1 MPRAHRIPFYP
12 HMHRRRGMSETA
24 DPDDPNGRYI
34 RLNMVQWELRR
45 LEKRGRIH
53 LGDLNYL
60 SYLLNVSHNELLELL
75 GMDWGPDLDDEDEEC
90 DEECDEERDHMDRA
104 SWLQWRRHRQ
114 SMRPR
119 REQLEAAFPLCLAA
133 LKKRRKALRQRRRPE
148 ITRNMTR
155 LAKLFGLSKA
165 EASVALLLYAAS
177 VDGRLG
183 GIFEEST
190 GWQRRPGAEFL
201 ATALGIE
208 RAEASRIVRDRLP
221 ALGMN
226 DPREHDH
233 GVLRLSD
240 EMLDLV
246 ENPDPAQIGKGMF
259 RRPPREKVPLSAHA
273 VDPADLA
280 CLQSLLRCPPAE
292 NGTHVLLYGPPGTG
306 KTTFARALGQGL
318 DAPVFEVALH
328 ADNKVSS
335 RRLAIMACLNATCG
349 HRSDGGGSVVIVDEA
364 DSILNTGG
372 MSMPGFPFPMP
383 VMGEPRDKGWLTMLM
398 DRPGVRMI
406 WIVNNTG
413 GLDPAVERRFAHSVA
428 FRPLGR
434 SQRARIWDQVLR
446 RHGVKRLV
454 NDAEVSRLAGEY
466 DMGVGAI
473 AMAVSKAKDA
483 VGKKGDR
490 ATFVSTVRRLL
501 DGHRTLQAG
510 GVRQDSGRERVSD
523 RFTLEGLN
531 VSGDLDKLL
540 RNLVSFD
547 RHLRSG
553 ATHDPRQLNLLLSG
567 PPGTGKSEL
576 ARYLADHVDRPLL
589 VRRAS
594 DLFDKYV
601 GETEKRIAAAFQQAE
616 DDEAVLVID
625 EADSLLF
632 PRDQAVR
639 SWEKSFTNQAL
650 SCMERYCGV
659 LVFTTNQDYQ
669 GLDSAAIR
677 RFNVKLR
684 MEYLDAHGN
693 EVFYRQLLG
702 ELCKASLCAE
712 DRAALRAIRD
722 LAPGDFKT
730 VREQFI
736 FEAPEDVTHTA
747 LVMAL
752 ADEARIKGGD
762 RGRQAGFSR

>member
-1 MPRAHRIPFYP
+1 MPRGRRYPFFP
-12 HMHRRRGMSETA
+12 HVHHRRGMSETA
-24 DPDDPNGRYI
+24 DPDEPNGRFI
-34 RLNMVQWELRR
+34 RLNMVDWELRR
-45 LEKRGRIH
+45 LQKQGRLL
-53 LGDLNYL
+53 LGDITYL
-60 SYLLNVSHNELLELL
+60 TYLLNVSHQELLELL
-75 GMDWGPDLDDEDEEC
+75 NLDWGPDLEDGDEGCDETC
-90 DEECDEERDHMDRA
+90 DEECHHHMDPA
-104 SWLQWRRHRQ
+104 AWREWQRRRR

-119 REQLEAAFPLCLAA
+119 SEQLEVAYPLAMRA
-133 LKKRRKALRQRRRPE
+133 LRRRRKPLRQRRRPE
-148 ITRNMTR
+148 IARNLTR
-155 LAKLFGLSKA
+155 LARLFGLSKD
-165 EASVALLLYAAS
+165 ETGVVLVLYTAS
-177 VDGRLG
+177 VDRRFG

-190 GWQRRPGAEFL
+190 GWQRRAGAEFV
-201 ATALGIE
+201 ATALGID

-226 DPREHDH
+226 DPREQ
-233 GVLRLSD
+233 GVLYLTD

-259 RRPPREKVPLSAHA
+259 RRPPKEKVPLSAHA
-273 VDPADLA
+273 VEPADTH
-280 CLQSLLRCPPAE
+280 CLRSLLSRPPAE
-292 NGTHVLLYGPPGTG
+292 DGTHVLLYGPPGTG
-306 KTTFARALGQGL
+306 KTSYARALGQGL
-318 DAPVFEVALH
+318 DAPVFEVALK
-328 ADNKVSS
+328 ADNKASS

-349 HRSDGGGSVVIVDEA
+349 ERASGGGSVVIVDEA
-364 DSILNTGG
+364 DSILNTG
-372 MSMPGFPFPMP
+372 MSLPGFPFPMP
-383 VMGEPRDKGWLTMLM
+383 MPGEPRDKGWLTMLM
-398 DRPGVRMI
+398 DRPKVRMI
-406 WIVNNTG
+406 WIVNRTS

-454 NDAEVSRLAGEY
+454 SDAELSRLAGEY

-473 AMAVSKAKDA
+473 ALAVSKARDA
-483 VGKKGDR
+483 VGKGDR
-490 ATFVSTVRRLL
+490 AAYVSTVRRLL

-510 GVRQDSGRERVSD
+510 GVRPNAGRERISD

-531 VSGDLDKLL
+531 VTGDLDRLL
-540 RNLVSFD
+540 RNLDAFD
-547 RHLRSG
+547 RHLRGG
-553 ATHDPRQLNLLLSG
+553 AKQDPRQLNVLLSG
-567 PPGTGKSEL
+567 SPGTGKSEL

-650 SCMERYCGV
+650 SCMERYRGV

-669 GLDSAAIR
+669 GLDTAAIR
-677 RFNVKLR
+677 RFNAKLR
-684 MEYLDAHGN
+684 MEFLDADGN
-693 EVFYRQLLG
+693 EVFYRQLLDD
-702 ELCKASLCAE
+702 LCDRPMGAG
-712 DRAALRAIRD
+712 DRAALRTIRD

-736 FEAPEDVTHTA
+736 FEPKEDVTHAA
-747 LVMAL
+747 LVAAL
-752 ADEARIKGGD
+752 ADEARIKGSGKK
-762 RGRQAGFSR
+762 RQAGF